1 MTAQRYW
8 VIGGDYS
15 CMDFKT
21 LRSGT
26 QTILGPFECREDA
39 KSEWKRVS
47 METKS
52 QATARFSIVLENG
65 VQSH

>member
-1 MTAQRYW
+1 MAAQRYW
-8 VIGGDYS
+8 VIGGDFS

-26 QTILGPFECREDA
+26 QTILGPFESREDA

-47 METKS
+47 FEHKS
-52 QATARFSIVLENG
+52 SATARFSIVLENAA
-65 VQSH
+65 